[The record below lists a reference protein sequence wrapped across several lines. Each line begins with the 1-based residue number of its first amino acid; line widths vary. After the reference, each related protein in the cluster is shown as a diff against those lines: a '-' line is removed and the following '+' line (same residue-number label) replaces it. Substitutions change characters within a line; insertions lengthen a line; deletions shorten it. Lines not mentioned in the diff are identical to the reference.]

1 MIRKFTLLI
10 VLALATFCSI
20 HAQVILRYGPDIDK
34 GWGDASS
41 VITPYVSFG
50 TDFVTPYSGNK
61 ITKIQTYIC
70 TSNKNRK
77 THRVSIGKK

>member
-41 VITPYVSFG
+41 VITPYV
-50 TDFVTPYSGNK
+50 
-61 ITKIQTYIC
+61 
-70 TSNKNRK
+70 
-77 THRVSIGKK
+77 